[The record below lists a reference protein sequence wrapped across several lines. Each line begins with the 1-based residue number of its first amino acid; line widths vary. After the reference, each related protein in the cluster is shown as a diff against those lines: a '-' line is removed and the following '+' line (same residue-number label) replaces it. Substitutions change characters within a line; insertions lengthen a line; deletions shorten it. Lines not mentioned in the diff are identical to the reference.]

1 MIEKILFDAFLACI
15 TGIGFTYAANAPLR
29 TIFYCGLMGGI
40 GHALRF
46 SLLSFDM
53 NFSIVLA
60 TLFSS
65 ITVGFLATLFAQLKK
80 VPIEVIAFPAL
91 IPMIPGVYAYKAI
104 VSIFL
109 FLKAEESS
117 NDQVRYLTEFFSYF
131 FLASFV
137 VIALAV
143 GISIILLI
151 FSEKAF
157 AMTRGL
163 QLKKVYEKEL
173 ALMKQEEELS
183 EEN

>member
-29 TIFYCGLMGGI
+29 TIFYCGLLGGI
-40 GHALRF
+40 GHSFRF
-46 SLLSFDM
+46 TLLSLDI
-53 NFSIVLA
+53 NFSIVLS
-60 TLFSS
+60 TLISS
-65 ITVGFLATLFAQLKK
+65 ILVGFLATLFAQNKK

-117 NDQVRYLTEFFSYF
+117 ADQVKYLTEFFSYF

-143 GISIILLI
+143 GISIILLV

-163 QLKKVYEKEL
+163 KLKKIYEKEL
-173 ALMKQEEELS
+173 ALMKQEEAG
-183 EEN
+183 EEK